1 MKFTNDKLN
10 ELLDAGDAW
19 QASDNLS
26 KILFDKEQR
35 EKLFRKF
42 LEVEYDI
49 SYDWFYKYF
58 SEELAERTKKKQD
71 FTPPSVAKMLNQMID
86 NSNANSL
93 DIAAGTGQL
102 IVTKWNY
109 DRKQHTPLDYYPSDY
124 WYQAEELKEENKPS
138 RALPFLLFNFLI
150 RGMNGVVIAGDSLSR
165 TVSQVYFIQNP
176 KDDFNGFS
184 DLNVMPRTEEVEQI
198 FDVRHWIDEPID
210 HVETQLKDVVHPVKE
225 EQLFA
230 KKVEHVKNFMRG
242 ADPYV

>member
-26 KILFDKEQR
+26 EILFDKKQR

-42 LEVEYDI
+42 MKVEYDI

-71 FTPPSVAKMLNQMID
+71 FTPPSVARMLDQLID
-86 NSNANSL
+86 NSNGNSL
-93 DIAAGTGQL
+93 DVAAGTGQL

-109 DRKQHTPLDYYPSDY
+109 DRKQHTPFDYFPSNF

-165 TVSQVYFIQNP
+165 AISQVYFIQNP
-176 KDDFNGFS
+176 TDDFNGFS
-184 DLNVMPRTEEVEQI
+184 DLNVMPRTKEVEQI
-198 FDVRHWIDEPID
+198 FDVRRWIDEPII
-210 HVETQLKDVVHPVKE
+210 HIETELGDLKKDTKVDREFAEKIRKVSEFVRKEQVKC
-225 EQLFA
+225 
-230 KKVEHVKNFMRG
+230 
-242 ADPYV
+242 